1 MNVSK
6 LLLVF
11 DLIVNVCK
19 FIILKRI
26 KNFNDFIKK
35 NNSSTSK
42 LSILNEHEIIKTSQ
56 RIFKILSIKSCL
68 IQSLALREIL
78 QKRGYQS
85 SLVIGIRNYNGNFES
100 HCWLETTDF
109 NKTHNQNISDYK
121 IISKI

>member
-1 MNVSK
+1 MNASK

-11 DLIVNVCK
+11 DLVINVCK

-26 KNFNDFIKK
+26 KNFNDFIKL
-35 NNSSTSK
+35 NNSIASK
-42 LSILNEHEIIKTSQ
+42 FSILNEHEIIKTSQ
-56 RIFKILSIKSCL
+56 RIFKVLSIKSCL
-68 IQSLALREIL
+68 IQSLALREVL
-78 QKRGYQS
+78 LKRGYKS

-109 NKTHNQNISDYK
+109 NKTHNQSISDYK